1 MPQTPEPQIPEPQ
14 TADPLTPDPVRAPRP
29 VPPSRYG
36 NAVSPTRRRRAR
48 IAVGLLVVVVCLALA
63 VWGYQRFERLDVQGE
78 TAAFEVLDAQTVS
91 ITLSVTRKD
100 PAKPAVCI
108 VRVRSK
114 DGAETGRREIL
125 VPPSQSETVQVTAT
139 VKSKGTPFVG
149 DVYGCGLDV
158 PGYLI
163 APPA

>member
-1 MPQTPEPQIPEPQ
+1 MPQTPEPQ
-14 TADPLTPDPVRAPRP
+14 TPDPQTPEPADPHIGTRP

-48 IAVGLLVVVVCLALA
+48 IAVGLLVVVACLALA

-78 TAAFEVLDAQTVS
+78 TAAFEVLDDQTVS

>member
-1 MPQTPEPQIPEPQ
+1 MPQTPEPRTPEP
-14 TADPLTPDPVRAPRP
+14 ADPYIGTRP

-48 IAVGLLVVVVCLALA
+48 IVVGLLVVVACLALA

-78 TAAFEVLDAQTVS
+78 TAAFEVLDDQTVS